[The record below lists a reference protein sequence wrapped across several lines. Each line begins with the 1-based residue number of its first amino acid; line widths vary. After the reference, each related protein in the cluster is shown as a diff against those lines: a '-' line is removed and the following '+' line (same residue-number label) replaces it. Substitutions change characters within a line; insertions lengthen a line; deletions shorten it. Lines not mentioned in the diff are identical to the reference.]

1 MTGAWTIDVWTIE
14 EWTIEDLMNVGC
26 MIDVIVIETTA
37 AAEDVK
43 KETLISFV
51 CESLKRINFFLI
63 LCKYKYNHTRCV

>member
-1 MTGAWTIDVWTIE
+1 MTDAWTIDVWTIE

-43 KETLISFV
+43 KRNIDLI
-51 CESLKRINFFLI
+51 CL
-63 LCKYKYNHTRCV
+63 